1 MFSTHLQDVS
11 ATYDLREKFPG
22 RVQLL
27 RFEDLAND
35 PYTVSTAL
43 VGIKSNL
50 KVIQEN
56 GQMDTHLQVPLTV
69 FFLNAAHK

>member
-35 PYTVSTAL
+35 PYTVRSTLTANSRYAL
-43 VGIKSNL
+43 TNGHSYFLMHIMVNATNL
-50 KVIQEN
+50 
-56 GQMDTHLQVPLTV
+56 PLPD
-69 FFLNAAHK
+69 N